1 MRQAIGAFLV
11 LAGAALAGSDM
22 IWVPAGLIGCG
33 AVMALK
39 KKAPSSRQAKEGALK
54 KLHKYY
60 ITKGEDCKV

>member
-1 MRQAIGAFLV
+1 
-11 LAGAALAGSDM
+11 M

-33 AVMALK
+33 AVMVLK

-54 KLHKYY
+54 KSHKYY